1 MAAIGSIIDGKY
13 QIEKMIAKGGMST
26 VYLAKDVQLENKKWA
41 IKEIKRTGNEKHE
54 NDEIIGNS
62 ILTEI
67 NVMTKLDHQYL
78 PRIVGIKNN
87 GNTSSVIMDYIEGEP
102 LSEVLEKYGA
112 QSEENVIKWAK
123 QLCEALLYLH
133 TQTPPII
140 YRDMKPSN
148 IMLKPDGNIRVID
161 FGIAKEY
168 RENAKD
174 SVPVGTKGYAAP
186 EQCQCY
192 TDERSD
198 IYALGMT
205 IHYLLTGV
213 NPCIK
218 VKDKKGKTKV
228 IVREY
233 QPIRYYNPKLS
244 EEIELVIDKCVKEN
258 PEERYQNCS
267 ELLYDL
273 EHPEELTRAYKRKQK
288 RKAGSF
294 FASAVL
300 TILFLVLGVTCSM
313 AATNIN
319 NNDYNSLINK
329 STASMEE
336 KIDSYKK
343 AIRIYPYR
351 LNAYSKIIKVY
362 SEGEGVFSKSESDEF
377 LALYNANKDGF
388 DKTSSEEAKLN
399 YDIGKLYINSYMGED
414 LSDRVQRAFPFF
426 ELNHDNEN
434 ISSDFK
440 EKSLSDCYYN
450 ICYFYKKYILTS
462 SSVEEASKNDYDEL
476 INTINNTFDDMEK
489 SDVVNGYDKLLL
501 YNTVFMLMYDQRI
514 NMLQV
519 HVDKQKILDVL
530 DVVHTGAY
538 QSNPQKEQAKT
549 LKQNIM
555 DNYEIYEGEII
566 KIYEREM

>member
-1 MAAIGSIIDGKY
+1 MLAIGSIIDGKY
-13 QIEKMIAKGGMST
+13 KIKKMIAKGGMST
-26 VYLAKDVQLENKKWA
+26 VYLADDLQLENKKWA

-62 ILTEI
+62 ILTEV

-102 LSEVLEKYGA
+102 LNEVLKKYGA

-133 TQTPPII
+133 TQTPLII

-168 RENAKD
+168 RQNVKD
-174 SVPVGTKGYAAP
+174 SFPVGTTGYAAP
-186 EQCQCY
+186 EQCKCY
-192 TDERSD
+192 TDVRSD

-205 IHYLLTGV
+205 MHHLLTGV
-213 NPCIK
+213 IPYIK
-218 VKDKKGKTKV
+218 VKDKNGKPKT
-228 IVREY
+228 IAREY

-258 PEERYQNCS
+258 PEERYQSCS

-273 EHPEELTRAYKRKQK
+273 EHLVLLTRDYKRKQK

-294 FASAVL
+294 FASAIL
-300 TILFLVLGVTCSM
+300 TILFLASGVTCSM

-329 STASMEE
+329 STASVEE

-351 LNAYSKIIKVY
+351 LDAYSGIIKVY
-362 SEGEGVFSKSESDEF
+362 SEGEKDFCFFSPSF
-377 LALYNANKDGF
+377 
-388 DKTSSEEAKLN
+388 
-399 YDIGKLYINSYMGED
+399 
-414 LSDRVQRAFPFF
+414 
-426 ELNHDNEN
+426 
-434 ISSDFK
+434 
-440 EKSLSDCYYN
+440 
-450 ICYFYKKYILTS
+450 
-462 SSVEEASKNDYDEL
+462 
-476 INTINNTFDDMEK
+476 
-489 SDVVNGYDKLLL
+489 
-501 YNTVFMLMYDQRI
+501 
-514 NMLQV
+514 
-519 HVDKQKILDVL
+519 
-530 DVVHTGAY
+530 
-538 QSNPQKEQAKT
+538 
-549 LKQNIM
+549 
-555 DNYEIYEGEII
+555 
-566 KIYEREM
+566 